1 MTQIWIQKAFYPVRA
16 YLPRWISDPVR
27 SLGTALL
34 TPILFSWRTGHFRSS
49 FKKAAVS
56 KSGTPLPWYTYP
68 CIDFLKNRSFEKA
81 TVLEFGAGQSTLW
94 WAQKATRVVALEG
107 DQAWLEELRG
117 KVPQNV
123 ELHLVSVDSPLA
135 CVDSVNQILG
145 TQSSAVFDVVVID
158 GLWRYEMIDIAAR
171 VVNRTGIII
180 CDNAEGYGFYEGFK
194 DRDFFRVDF
203 FGNVPGVVLPHCTCI
218 YFRPG
223 ASAFDAVH
231 PIPVIVKDG

>member
-1 MTQIWIQKAFYPVRA
+1 
-16 YLPRWISDPVR
+16 
-27 SLGTALL
+27 
-34 TPILFSWRTGHFRSS
+34 
-49 FKKAAVS
+49 
-56 KSGTPLPWYTYP
+56 
-68 CIDFLKNRSFEKA
+68 LKNRSFEKA

-171 VVNRTGIII
+171 VVNRTGII
-180 CDNAEGYGFYEGFK
+180 
-194 DRDFFRVDF
+194 RQ
-203 FGNVPGVVLPHCTCI
+203 PHAI
-218 YFRPG
+218 G
-223 ASAFDAVH
+223 KVS
-231 PIPVIVKDG
+231 